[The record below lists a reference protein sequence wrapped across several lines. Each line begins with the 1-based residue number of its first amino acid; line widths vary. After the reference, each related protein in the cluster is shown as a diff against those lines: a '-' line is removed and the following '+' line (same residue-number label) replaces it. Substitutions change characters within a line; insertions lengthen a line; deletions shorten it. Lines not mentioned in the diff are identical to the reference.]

1 MNKSNITRFFAM
13 AAMIVCGISAG
24 IASNP
29 GSPSTPSNPPA
40 KPPIDKDNS
49 GKLEREYNPKRHRA
63 SSSVYLT
70 YEYMGEGIY
79 VYPAESY
86 FEYEVTVS
94 GLYDGFE
101 CSASMSPD
109 EGYYIETGALQGE
122 YSISAVTP
130 DGVVFSGTLSVE

>member
-1 MNKSNITRFFAM
+1 MNIATKCLCVLM
-13 AAMIVCGISAG
+13 AVSCMLSVMAQKV
-24 IASNP
+24 P
-29 GSPSTPSNPPA
+29 TPPPTPDI
-40 KPPIDKDNS
+40 KK
-49 GKLEREYNPKRHRA
+49 GKLDRQSFPKGHRA
-63 SSSVYLT
+63 PSSVFLE

-94 GLYDGFE
+94 GLYDGFK

>member
-1 MNKSNITRFFAM
+1 M

-29 GSPSTPSNPPA
+29 ALRPPPPTLRPSLQLIKIMVANLKGNIIPRGIEFP
-40 KPPIDKDNS
+40 
-49 GKLEREYNPKRHRA
+49 
-63 SSSVYLT
+63 SSVYLT

-109 EGYYIETGALQGE
+109 EGYYIETGSPAR
-122 YSISAVTP
+122 
-130 DGVVFSGTLSVE
+130 